1 MQIRCAIESPK
12 LSDKVKKF
20 QVVQYTFPGVFQAK
34 VCQIHV
40 KAQIL
45 FILFMALL
53 TVFNFQ
59 LILNQISP
67 PGNPIGIYNTVSPT
81 QCVFTF
87 LCCVFEVFHILK
99 GYLLS
104 AQV

>member
-1 MQIRCAIESPK
+1 M
-12 LSDKVKKF
+12 
-20 QVVQYTFPGVFQAK
+20 VQYTFPGVFQAK

-40 KAQIL
+40 RAQIL

-67 PGNPIGIYNTVSPT
+67 PGNPIDIYNTVSPT

-99 GYLLS
+99 GYLLG

>member
-12 LSDKVKKF
+12 LSDKVKNFK
-20 QVVQYTFPGVFQAK
+20 VVQYTFPGVFQAK

-40 KAQIL
+40 RAQIL

-67 PGNPIGIYNTVSPT
+67 PCNPHCHLQPDQMCLY
-81 QCVFTF
+81 VFLLQLDQVCLYVF
-87 LCCVFEVFHILK
+87 LLRF
-99 GYLLS
+99 
-104 AQV
+104 